1 MRISHAL
8 LILASSLIFMV
19 SRAGSSAPFANP
31 LHLRAHHIMASVADL
46 DRAAVWYQSM
56 LGFTVVERGQHGALA
71 FVELAAG
78 DFGVALVKNPST
90 SGTTNERTNIPHWV
104 HIVFAVPDPNATYR
118 LLQSKGA
125 TVSTRDDVARGP
137 VRSFLI
143 KDSEGNEIEIV
154 GESP

>member
-1 MRISHAL
+1 MRISDSL
-8 LILASSLIFMV
+8 LILPASLIFMV
-19 SRAGSSAPFANP
+19 SLAGPSTPPANP
-31 LHLRAHHIMASVADL
+31 LHLRAHHITANVADL
-46 DRAAVWYQSM
+46 DRAAAWYQRM

-78 DFGVALVKNPST
+78 EFGVALIKNPST
-90 SGTTNERTNIPHWV
+90 TATANERTNVPHWV

-125 TVSTRDDVARGP
+125 TVHTRDDIVRGP
-137 VRSFLI
+137 VRSFLV

-154 GESP
+154 GESQ